1 MKIYKII
8 QPEIKITIIYLVIG
22 FLWILFSGNIVY
34 SISADS
40 EVLVNLEKFKGWFF
54 VLVTGI
60 LLFILIRRE
69 SNKQNQL
76 VRQLAQSEENLL
88 EKSNVLQI
96 QNEQLKE
103 YAFITSH
110 NLRKPLANILGLVQ
124 LFNKEKVSDPDSNLA
139 IDKISDMA
147 VELDELLRKAD
158 TFLKTN
164 IEGNNEQ

>member
-1 MKIYKII
+1 MKIYKKI

-34 SISADS
+34 SISENS
-40 EVLVNLEKFKGWFF
+40 EVIVALEKFKGWFF
-54 VLVTGI
+54 VLVTGV
-60 LLFILIRRE
+60 LLFLLIRRE
-69 SNKQNQL
+69 SNKQNKL
-76 VRQLAQSEENLL
+76 VRQLAESEESLL
-88 EKSNVLQI
+88 EKSNVLQV

-124 LFNKEKVSDPDSNLA
+124 LFNKEKLSDPDSILA

-147 VELDELLRKAD
+147 IELDELLRKAD